1 VQIAHTLKASK
12 INNPIPYT
20 MSRIINVSS
29 KTLIAVLVGSLTLAA
44 QFVGVSNVF
53 ASGYVTLNSFSG
65 TPGSSIIV
73 SGGGFTPGDT
83 INISSNGSAIVPAVV
98 DSSSNFS
105 ATFQIPVTAKQGPL
119 TISGTDTATNETET
133 NSYYVVPLSAA
144 ITVVAPSHSPY
155 AVATVSG
162 TGYAPGEGITIALG
176 GATASSTANSAGAFT
191 GTITVPQVASQLY
204 LLTATGNSSGASA
217 LNYFWIDTFYP
228 SVSPTSYYLA
238 PAGTLSFNGSG
249 FASSEM
255 VNVTQTG
262 TTTILSSFTT
272 DPTGSFTG
280 AGSFALPAM
289 DHGKQVTFTLT
300 GTKSGQSAST
310 NVTVGDYYAY
320 VSPTSYY
327 LLPGQSET
335 FTGGGYGAGEVV
347 DVFVG
352 ASTTPATKITADKT
366 GSFTAAGSVAVPF
379 GSTKA
384 VSFTLTGEGSGASS
398 GTSIAVGTYFPS
410 VSPSNYYVTP
420 NTSITLSGSG
430 FAPSEVVTI
439 SASKTAS
446 STQVTTT
453 AMGTFS
459 APVVIPFGSTGT
471 VTAIGA
477 MSQSQTAVT
486 VQLAKFFPSISP
498 SSWYNYPGQTITYT
512 GSGFVPGETVTVVQG
527 TASST
532 TVTANSL
539 GGFTTA
545 SSTVPVTKT
554 GLLTAT
560 FTGALSQSRAS
571 ITTAI
576 GALSPYLS
584 SDLYSTV
591 QGGTVHIT
599 GYSFAA
605 GEMVTVTAG
614 SFSTTTVTNANG
626 TTPAVAVPAPYNA
639 SSLTV
644 TFTGASSGVS
654 SNITIG
660 LQSFNALISASTYFA
675 QPGSSVTI
683 TGTGFSPN
691 ETVNVT
697 GGTSTSTATAT
708 SLGAFSTSVQ
718 LPYGQSA
725 TKIVATGSTSKATAS
740 LSIAYSSFTALV
752 SPSAYYTTPGTTEVL
767 SGSGFAPNEVVAVTF
782 NGASV
787 GTTTASAMGTFGY
800 NYQIPYNASK
810 AVFTFT
816 GNTSGASASV
826 SVSLAAFSSYIT
838 LSNYYAQ
845 GGTPLT
851 ISGTGF
857 ASGETVV
864 FSVPYSTGSK
874 AFAST
879 TASAMGTFTYVGKV
893 PYAPAG
899 SQVINATGL
908 TSAVVAGASYTE
920 APVYAGLMLGSYAGK
935 PGSAVDFIGSGYL
948 PNEPVEVS
956 TDRSSASYLITA
968 NSSGSFNDS
977 GFVIPANFTEGNL
990 TFTVK
995 GLYSYTTETIVYYVT
1010 GN

>member
-1 VQIAHTLKASK
+1 
-12 INNPIPYT
+12 

-44 QFVGVSNVF
+44 QFVGVSHVF
-53 ASGYVTLNSFSG
+53 ASGYLTLNSFSG
-65 TPGSSIIV
+65 TPGSSITV

-83 INISSNGSAIVPAVV
+83 INISSAGSVVVPAVV

-105 ATFQIPVTAKQGPL
+105 ATFQIPTSAKQGPL

-155 AVATVSG
+155 AVVTVNG
-162 TGYAPGEGITIALG
+162 TGYAPGEGITIGLG
-176 GATASSTANSAGAFT
+176 GTTASSTANSAGAFT

-217 LNYFWIDTFYP
+217 LNYFWIDQFYP
-228 SVSPTSYYLA
+228 SVAPSTYYLA

-249 FASSEM
+249 FASSEL

-300 GTKSGQSAST
+300 GTKSGQTAST

-347 DVFVG
+347 DVFLGTGV
-352 ASTTPATKITADKT
+352 ASTTPAAKITADKT
-366 GSFTAAGSVAVPF
+366 GSFTAAGSVAIPF
-379 GSTKA
+379 GTTKA

-410 VSPSNYYVTP
+410 VSPSNYYVMP

-430 FAPSEVVTI
+430 FAPNEVVTI
-439 SASKTAS
+439 SAGKTAS

-486 VQLAKFFPSISP
+486 VQLAKFFPSITP
-498 SSWYNYPGQTITYT
+498 SSWYNFPGQTITYT
-512 GSGFVPGETVTVVQG
+512 GSGFVPGETVTVAQG
-527 TASST
+527 TAST
-532 TVTANSL
+532 TSVTANSL

-545 SSTVPVTKT
+545 SSSVPVSKT

-560 FTGALSQSRAS
+560 FTGALSQSPAT

-605 GEMVTVTAG
+605 GETVTVTAG

-639 SSLTV
+639 SSLPI
-644 TFTGASSGVS
+644 TFTGNSSGVAS
-654 SNITIG
+654 TITIG

-683 TGTGFSPN
+683 TGSGFAPS

-697 GGTSTSTATAT
+697 GGTATSTATAS

-725 TKIVATGSTSKATAS
+725 TKIVATGNTSKAVAS

-767 SGSGFAPNEVVAVTF
+767 SGTGFAPNEVVAVTF

-810 AVFTFT
+810 AAFTFT

-857 ASGETVV
+857 ASNEQVNFGVAGV
-864 FSVPYSTGSK
+864 SNVY
-874 AFAST
+874 AST
-879 TASAMGTFTYVGKV
+879 TANAMGTFTYVGAV
-893 PYAPAG
+893 PFAPAG
-899 SQVINATGL
+899 SHTLTATGL
-908 TSAVVAGASYTE
+908 TSGVVAGAAYTE
-920 APVYAGLMLGSYAGK
+920 APVYTGLVLGSYAGK
-935 PGSAVDFIGSGYL
+935 PSSSVTFTGFGYL
-948 PNEPVEVS
+948 PNEPVLV
-956 TDRSSASYLITA
+956 TNDRSSASYLITA
-968 NSSGSFNDS
+968 DSTGAFSDS
-977 GFVIPANFTEGNL
+977 GFIIPANFAQGNL
-990 TFTVK
+990 TFTVTGTHSFDK
-995 GLYSYTTETIVYYVT
+995 KSIVYYVT